1 MKTFE
6 IRVTN
11 KKHQNHLKNYIYKYR
26 HWQNVLTLIVI
37 NFFKSEN
44 KDYKHFLDYGV
55 IRACVADTKGDK
67 KKIETIA
74 YIKEK
79 YKDNK
84 LYQDLVNVGQ
94 ELKTHNLVE
103 IVKRLKKDF
112 SNYFKA

>member
-11 KKHQNHLKNYIYKYR
+11 SKDQNYF
-26 HWQNVLTLIVI
+26 WQNVLTLIVI
-37 NFFKSEN
+37 NLFKSEN
-44 KDYKHFLDYGV
+44 RDYKHFLDYGV

-103 IVKRLKKDF
+103 IVKRLKD
-112 SNYFKA
+112 